1 MKSFQTLVV
10 LLKKK
15 DLLFHLNSMLF
26 LFLKTYWKQSRN
38 WCLFASFIWHYSFL
52 CPLCYKNVLRQNVLL
67 AFQLNLCFWANA
79 ISKQRIVF
87 LNDANNQL
95 IRDLLLVQMRQL
107 LGNDGKISTNHW
119 ALISQS
125 DEISTNQWALVSQ
138 SD

>member
-15 DLLFHLNSMLF
+15 VLLFHLNIMLF
-26 LFLKTYWKQSRN
+26 LFLKLTEN
-38 WCLFASFIWHYSFL
+38 NPEIDAFLLLLFDTTLFYVR
-52 CPLCYKNVLRQNVLL
+52 CVTKNALRQNVLL

-107 LGNDGKISTNHW
+107 LGNNGKISTN
-119 ALISQS
+119 Q
-125 DEISTNQWALVSQ
+125 
-138 SD
+138 

>member
-15 DLLFHLNSMLF
+15 VLLFHLNSMLF
-26 LFLKTYWKQSRN
+26 LFLKLTEN
-38 WCLFASFIWHYSFL
+38 NPEIDAFLLLLFGTTLFYVR
-52 CPLCYKNVLRQNVLL
+52 CVTKNVLRQNVLL

-107 LGNDGKISTNHW
+107 LGNNGKISTN
-119 ALISQS
+119 Q
-125 DEISTNQWALVSQ
+125 
-138 SD
+138 

>member
-15 DLLFHLNSMLF
+15 VLLFHLNSMLF
-26 LFLKTYWKQSRN
+26 LFFKLTEN
-38 WCLFASFIWHYSFL
+38 NPEIDAFLPLLFGTTLFYVR
-52 CPLCYKNVLRQNVLL
+52 CVTKNALRQNVLL

-107 LGNDGKISTNHW
+107 LGNNGKISTN
-119 ALISQS
+119 Q
-125 DEISTNQWALVSQ
+125 
-138 SD
+138 